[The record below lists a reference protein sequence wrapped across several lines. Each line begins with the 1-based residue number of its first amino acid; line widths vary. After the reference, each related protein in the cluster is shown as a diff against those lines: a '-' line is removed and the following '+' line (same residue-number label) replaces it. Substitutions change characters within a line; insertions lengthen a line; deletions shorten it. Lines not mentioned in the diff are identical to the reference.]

1 MKDDSMISMKFLP
14 LLECIAFCLFPF
26 TIVAQVKPKI
36 AMVTHGQLGDPF
48 WLVVR
53 NAAETAARE
62 TNCDLDYRSPDHFD
76 LAAMSHLIDEAVA
89 SKPDGLIVSIPD
101 VAILRPS
108 IRAAV
113 AAGIPVISINSGLD
127 VSKQLGCLM
136 HIGQE
141 DELAGKKAG
150 ERMKATGVKN
160 ALILNQEV
168 GNSGLDQRIRGF
180 KDGFEGPFHH
190 TQVLPVTI
198 DFEKCQRAVNDY
210 LSKNSTVDGIVALGP
225 VAAEPSLQALK
236 ELNKDRDVK
245 VCTFDTSPEIL
256 NALVNYQLEF
266 AVDQQQWLQ
275 GYLPVVFLANYV
287 KYGSMIQNDLIL
299 TGPSFVTP
307 ANARKALNILSSE
320 SGWNP

>member
-1 MKDDSMISMKFLP
+1 MISMKFLP
-14 LLECIAFCLFPF
+14 LLACITFCLFPF
-26 TIVAQVKPKI
+26 TIVAQVTPKI

-53 NAAETAARE
+53 NSAETAARQ
-62 TNCDLDYRSPDHFD
+62 TKCDLDYRSPDHFD
-76 LAAMSHLIDEAVA
+76 LAAMSHLIDEPVA

-101 VAILRPS
+101 VAILGPS
-108 IRAAV
+108 IR

-141 DELAGKKAG
+141 DELAGKRAG

-160 ALILNQEV
+160 ALILNQEA

-198 DFEKCQRAVNDY
+198 DFEKCRQAVNDF
-210 LSKNSTVDGIVALGP
+210 LSKNSEVDGIVALGP
-225 VAAEPSLQALK
+225 VAADPRPSS
-236 ELNKDRDVK
+236 D
-245 VCTFDTSPEIL
+245 
-256 NALVNYQLEF
+256 
-266 AVDQQQWLQ
+266 
-275 GYLPVVFLANYV
+275 
-287 KYGSMIQNDLIL
+287 
-299 TGPSFVTP
+299 
-307 ANARKALNILSSE
+307 
-320 SGWNP
+320 

>member
-1 MKDDSMISMKFLP
+1 MISMKFLR
-14 LLECIAFCLFPF
+14 LLASVAFCLFPF
-26 TIVAQVKPKI
+26 TIVAQVTPKI

-53 NAAETAARE
+53 SAAETAARQ
-62 TNCDLDYRSPDHFD
+62 TKCDLDYRSPDHFD
-76 LAAMSHLIDEAVA
+76 LAAMSHLIDEAVS

-101 VAILRPS
+101 VAILGPS
-108 IRAAV
+108 IQAAV
-113 AAGIPVISINSGLD
+113 AAGIPVISINSGLA

-141 DELAGKKAG
+141 DQLAGKKAG
-150 ERMKATGVKN
+150 ERMKESGVKN
-160 ALILNQEV
+160 VLILNQEV

-190 TQVLPVTI
+190 TQVLPVAI
-198 DFEKCQRAVNDY
+198 DFEKCRQAVNDF
-210 LSKNSTVDGIVALGP
+210 LSKNSEVDGIVALGP
-225 VAAEPSLQALK
+225 VAADPALQAIK
-236 ELNKDRDVK
+236 ELNKVGDVK
-245 VCTFDTSPEIL
+245 LCTFDTSPLIL
-256 NALVNYQLEF
+256 NALANKQLEF

-275 GYLPVVFLANYV
+275 GYLPVVFLANYL
-287 KYGSMIQNDLIL
+287 KYGSMVQNDLIL

-307 ANARKALNILSSE
+307 ANARKALNILSGE

>member
-1 MKDDSMISMKFLP
+1 
-14 LLECIAFCLFPF
+14 
-26 TIVAQVKPKI
+26 
-36 AMVTHGQLGDPF
+36 
-48 WLVVR
+48 
-53 NAAETAARE
+53 
-62 TNCDLDYRSPDHFD
+62 
-76 LAAMSHLIDEAVA
+76 
-89 SKPDGLIVSIPD
+89 
-101 VAILRPS
+101 
-108 IRAAV
+108 
-113 AAGIPVISINSGLD
+113 
-127 VSKQLGCLM
+127 M

-150 ERMKATGVKN
+150 ERMKATGLKN

-198 DFEKCQRAVNDY
+198 DFEKCQQAVNDY
-210 LSKNSTVDGIVALGP
+210 LSKNPTVDGIVALGP
-225 VAAEPSLQALK
+225 VAAEPSLQAIK
-236 ELNKDRDVK
+236 ELNKVRDVK

-256 NALVNYQLEF
+256 NALVNNQLEF
-266 AVDQQQWLQ
+266 AVDRQQWLQ

-287 KYGSMIQNDLIL
+287 KYGSMVRNDLIL

>member
-1 MKDDSMISMKFLP
+1 MIKLTK
-14 LLECIAFCLFPF
+14 LRLFAVFALAVSAIPF
-26 TIVAQVKPKI
+26 SAYAQKKPHIIV
-36 AMVTHGQLGDPF
+36 VTHGQVSDSF
-48 WLVVR
+48 WVVVK
-53 NAAETAARE
+53 NGVEAAAKE
-62 TNCDLDYRSPDHFD
+62 TNSTVEYRAPEKFD
-76 LAAMSHLIDEAVA
+76 MVALSQLIDAAVA

-101 VAILRPS
+101 ASALSKS
-108 IRAAV
+108 IKAAV
-113 AAGIPVISINSGLD
+113 AAKIPVISINSGLD
-127 VSKQLGCLM
+127 VSKKLGCLM

-210 LSKNSTVDGIVALGP
+210 LSKNSKVDGIVALGP
-225 VAAEPSLQALK
+225 VAAEPSLQAIK
-236 ELNKDRDVK
+236 ELNKVGDVK

-256 NALVNYQLEF
+256 NALVNNQLEF

-287 KYGSMIQNDLIL
+287 KYGSMVRNDL
-299 TGPSFVTP
+299 
-307 ANARKALNILSSE
+307 
-320 SGWNP
+320 

>member
-1 MKDDSMISMKFLP
+1 
-14 LLECIAFCLFPF
+14 
-26 TIVAQVKPKI
+26 
-36 AMVTHGQLGDPF
+36 
-48 WLVVR
+48 
-53 NAAETAARE
+53 
-62 TNCDLDYRSPDHFD
+62 
-76 LAAMSHLIDEAVA
+76 MSHLIDEAVS

-101 VAILRPS
+101 VAILGNS

-113 AAGIPVISINSGLD
+113 AAGIPVISINSGLA

-141 DELAGKKAG
+141 DELAGKKTG
-150 ERMKATGVKN
+150 ERMKASGVKN
-160 ALILNQEV
+160 VLILNQEV

-190 TQVLPVTI
+190 TRVLPVTI
-198 DFEKCQRAVNDY
+198 DFEKCRQAVNDF
-210 LSKNSTVDGIVALGP
+210 LSKNSEVDGIVALGP
-225 VAAEPSLQALK
+225 VAADPALQAIK
-236 ELNKDRDVK
+236 ELNKVGDIK
-245 VCTFDTSPEIL
+245 LCTFDTSPVIL
-256 NALVNYQLEF
+256 NALVNNQLEF

-275 GYLPVVFLANYV
+275 GYLPVVFLANYL
-287 KYGSMIQNDLIL
+287 KYGSMVQNDLIL